1 MYLHVLAELGIVGLA
16 LFVSLIGFSVVST
29 VKAARRFE
37 RAGDRDMEL
46 LARGLVVGMLGLLA
60 ADFFL
65 SGQFSK
71 QLWILLGLGPAM
83 LALSKRRAKRSALGG
98 F

>member
-1 MYLHVLAELGIVGLA
+1 MGLA
-16 LFVSLIGFSVVST
+16 LFLSLIGFSVVAT
-29 VKAARRFE
+29 IKAAQRFE
-37 RAGDRDMEL
+37 HAGDRDMEL
-46 LARGLVVGMLGLLA
+46 LARGLVVALLGLLA

-71 QLWILLGLGPAM
+71 QLWILLGLGPAL
-83 LALSKRRAKRSALGG
+83 LALSKRRAKQSALGG